1 MNRATRFPK
10 PFVFCVGMTKGGAG
24 KTWWALNLASLLGL
38 SGYRVG
44 AVDLNP
50 QHDLAADHGILM
62 RRGIYPRFDVVAHEI
77 IDANGLPQ
85 PLPDLSGFL
94 ACDFIIYDT
103 PQFLN
108 FPVVRSAWEQCHL
121 MVFPFTEDGAN
132 LKNYVAAVKQYRAL
146 ANDLAPIACVPNN
159 VSALNNAAPLKELME
174 VLRLMEDLG
183 CDVPRLSQQHMIDNN
198 PLMRVQNTRWVYNDR
213 TNSHER
219 KEVKRKFLDNVLLS
233 LEWLLLIAQ
242 KYYGPLPAKSLPEI
256 AVTDPEGVR
265 AALAAEHQARFGNQT
280 VPAVA

>member
-1 MNRATRFPK
+1 
-10 PFVFCVGMTKGGAG
+10 
-24 KTWWALNLASLLGL
+24 
-38 SGYRVG
+38 
-44 AVDLNP
+44 
-50 QHDLAADHGILM
+50 
-62 RRGIYPRFDVVAHEI
+62 
-77 IDANGLPQ
+77 
-85 PLPDLSGFL
+85 
-94 ACDFIIYDT
+94 
-103 PQFLN
+103 
-108 FPVVRSAWEQCHL
+108 
-121 MVFPFTEDGAN
+121 
-132 LKNYVAAVKQYRAL
+132 
-146 ANDLAPIACVPNN
+146 
-159 VSALNNAAPLKELME
+159 ME

-183 CDVPRLSQQHMIDNN
+183 FDVPRLSQQHMIDNN